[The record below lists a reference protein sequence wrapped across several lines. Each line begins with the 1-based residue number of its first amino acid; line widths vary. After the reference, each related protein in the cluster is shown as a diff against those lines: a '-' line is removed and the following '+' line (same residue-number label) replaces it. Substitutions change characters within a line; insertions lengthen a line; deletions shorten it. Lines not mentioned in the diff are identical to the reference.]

1 MDKVVEQSLMD
12 IPGGRV
18 SSIGKGWQSWPAT
31 FFSFLFTSRCM
42 GFNSLT
48 YQKQVL
54 ECLVLLGHS

>member
-31 FFSFLFTSRCM
+31 FFSSVHI
-42 GFNSLT
+42 
-48 YQKQVL
+48 QVHG
-54 ECLVLLGHS
+54 V